1 MTVLSAPQQEAL
13 EKAVVRT
20 AYFLE
25 LQFSGGTSRLSSFNQ
40 TYTWGGYEW
49 SGLGQV
55 LGLSQLSEGESA
67 EARPITVSI
76 TAAKSEWVALA
87 IGPVEE
93 YRGRPAKLYMA
104 PLDEGYKIIGSPVLA
119 WRGTMDAVT
128 IGIDKNEGG
137 VEIKCETAANALRR
151 RPVIRMNSAQHKRR
165 YPGETGFDYLTDLIA
180 NPKLWLSKRFQA
192 V

>member
-1 MTVLSAPQQEAL
+1 MTLLSVDQQAAT
-13 EKAVVRT
+13 EKAVARV

-25 LQFSGGTSRLSSFNQ
+25 LQFSGGTSRLTNFNQ
-40 TYTWGGYEW
+40 TYTWGGYDW

-55 LGLSQLSEGESA
+55 LSLGAVSEGESA

-76 TAAKSEWVALA
+76 TAAQAEWLAVA

-93 YRGRPAKLYMA
+93 YRGRTAKLYMA
-104 PLDEGYKIIGSPVLA
+104 PLDDGYKIIGTPVLA

-128 IGIDKNEGG
+128 IGIDGNEGG
-137 VEIKCETAANALRR
+137 VEIKCETSANALRR
-151 RPVIRMNSAQHKRR
+151 RPVIRMNPAQHKRI
-165 YPGETGFDYLTDLIA
+165 YPTETGFDYLTSLIA
-180 NPKLWLSKRFQA
+180 NPQLWLSKRFQA